1 MPQAKTGDT
10 ATVHYSGSLNDGTVF
25 DSSKDREPLKF
36 IIGEGKLISGFE
48 EAVVG
53 MAPGDSKTVTLS
65 SEEAYGPHR
74 SELTVQ
80 VEKKQFPPNINP
92 QVGQHLQI
100 PQADGEVVNVRVTA
114 LDDSTVT
121 LDANHPLAGRDLTF
135 QIDLLDLG

>member
-1 MPQAKTGDT
+1 MAQAKTGDT
-10 ATVHYSGSLNDGTVF
+10 ATVHYSGSLDDGTVF

-53 MAPGDSKTVTLS
+53 MAPGESKEVTLS
-65 SEEAYGPHR
+65 AEQAYGPHR
-74 SELTVQ
+74 TELTVQ

-100 PQADGEVVNVRVTA
+100 PQADGEVVNVRVTG
-114 LDDSTVT
+114 LNDSTVT
-121 LDANHPLAGRDLTF
+121 LDANHPLAGKDLTF
-135 QIDLLDLG
+135 QIDLLELG